1 MTNLEKRFLPYCD
14 HEYANREDN
23 AANCAEEA
31 IDIAVLFAEW
41 VLRQDITS
49 RGIGLYVNYVGE
61 IITTK
66 DLFKQYYDSTFGD
79 SNEAGI

>member
-14 HEYANREDN
+14 NEYANKEDN
-23 AANCAEEA
+23 AANCLEEA
-31 IDIAVLFAEW
+31 IDIAVLFSEW

-49 RGIGLYVNYVGE
+49 RSIGLYVNYVGE

-79 SNEAGI
+79 NPEAGI